1 MPRRASRCARPIL
14 CLAALLFAG
23 RVTAVAAQRPDGRT
37 MARMTAASAAYVV
50 SALLGARQSIRDTL
64 TEAPFG
70 HRSGRDARGD
80 FLRTGTALS
89 PGVPMLATQIFA
101 TGLAYQ
107 PGALGRDGARLLA
120 LHGALYF
127 GGQLV
132 EPVTYRTMSNLG
144 TAPRARVIQ
153 IVANVAIPAL
163 LVAESIHASRR
174 Y

>member
-1 MPRRASRCARPIL
+1 VPRSALHSARPIG

-23 RVTAVAAQRPDGRT
+23 RVTTITAQRPDGRT

-50 SALLGARQSIRDTL
+50 SALFGARQSIKDTL
-64 TEAPFG
+64 TAAPFG
-70 HRSGRDARGD
+70 HPSGHDARGD

-89 PGVPMLATQIFA
+89 PGVPMLATQIFV
-101 TGLAYQ
+101 TGLADQ

-127 GGQLV
+127 AGQLV

-144 TAPRARVIQ
+144 SAPRARVVQ
-153 IVANVAIPAL
+153 IVANIAIPAL
-163 LVAESIHASRR
+163 LVAESVRASRL

>member
-1 MPRRASRCARPIL
+1 MSRRASHFARPII
-14 CLAALLFAG
+14 CVAALLCLG
-23 RVTAVAAQRPDGRT
+23 RVTSIAAQRPDGRT

-50 SALLGARQSIRDTL
+50 SALLGARQSIRDSL

-89 PGVPMLATQIFA
+89 PGVPMLATQIFV

-144 TAPRARVIQ
+144 GAPRARVIQ
-153 IVANVAIPAL
+153 IVANIAIPAL
-163 LVAESIHASRR
+163 LVAESARASRR

>member
-1 MPRRASRCARPIL
+1 
-14 CLAALLFAG
+14 
-23 RVTAVAAQRPDGRT
+23 VTALAAQRPDGRT
-37 MARMTAASAAYVV
+37 LARMTAASAAYVA
-50 SALLGARQSIRDTL
+50 SALLGARQSIRDSL

-89 PGVPMLATQIFA
+89 PGVPMLATQIFV
-101 TGLAYQ
+101 TGLAFQ

-127 GGQLV
+127 GGQLA
-132 EPVTYRTMSNLG
+132 EPVTYQTMSHLG
-144 TAPRARVIQ
+144 STPRARAIQ
-153 IVANVAIPAL
+153 IVANIAIPAV
-163 LVAESIHASRR
+163 LVAESVRASRR